1 MLTHIKNYENGR
13 ILNWLATPNE
23 HEIPVVKSDAA
34 SDSKKKAEPGDYRR
48 RPATI
53 LDDPLKQKKQPK
65 EEAATPNLGRN
76 SKIL

>member
-1 MLTHIKNYENGR
+1 MVQNSSTNG
-13 ILNWLATPNE
+13 
-23 HEIPVVKSDAA
+23 HQ
-34 SDSKKKAEPGDYRR
+34 AEPGDYRR

-53 LDDPLKQKKQPK
+53 LDDPPKQKNQPK